1 LLILFTYLL
10 GAVHQL
16 KNLGK
21 QTLGG
26 MMDKAKH
33 EGTHTACN
41 HATAGVPSIFH
52 GAAWGKCMGIAGD
65 QADKHIGAIKAKLH
79 MK

>member
-1 LLILFTYLL
+1 
-10 GAVHQL
+10 
-16 KNLGK
+16 
-21 QTLGG
+21 
-26 MMDKAKH
+26 MDKAKH